1 MQVYII
7 TGGKTSN
14 DRFLTST
21 ETLQKDGGIS
31 WQSVADLPT
40 SRGRAYL
47 RGVGLPEGR
56 FIVTGEEEFLN
67 VFIISDIQGYF

>member
-1 MQVYII
+1 MIFTLTMQVYIVS
-7 TGGKTSN
+7 GGWVSN
-14 DRFLTST
+14 STFATT

-56 FIVTGEEEFLN
+56 FIVTGEE
-67 VFIISDIQGYF
+67 